1 MAHVKQKGGFKGS
14 GDSISKRLGVKLFG
28 GQKVRPGM
36 VIVRQRGT
44 KMHPGENVRRGKDDT
59 LYAVQEGIV
68 TFSTKLRTR
77 FDGSRRRVKVVS
89 VK

>member
-36 VIVRQRGT
+36 VIIRQRGT

-59 LYAVQEGIV
+59 LYAVKEGKV
-68 TFSTKLRTR
+68 VFQTKKKIR
-77 FDGSRRRVKVVS
+77 FDGARRFVKVVS
-89 VK
+89 VE